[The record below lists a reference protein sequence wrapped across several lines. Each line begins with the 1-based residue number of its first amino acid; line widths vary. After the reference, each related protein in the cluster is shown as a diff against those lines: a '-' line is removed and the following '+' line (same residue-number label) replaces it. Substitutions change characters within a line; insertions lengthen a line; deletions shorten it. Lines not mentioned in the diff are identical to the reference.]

1 MILRP
6 LVSPEKGGLRPPSPS
21 GLGTLHIFPPLANL
35 VAGFWRVVSTHAEAV
50 LLSILKQF
58 LKRCLWILK
67 AMLVDMYARAW
78 PPSASGAPGL
88 SAPRSL
94 REECVRT
101 RHVARRSAK
110 LRYFRYRTDSVTRQ
124 GLKNPN

>member
-58 LKRCLWILK
+58 LKRYLWILK

-88 SAPRSL
+88 SAPGHS
-94 REECVRT
+94 
-101 RHVARRSAK
+101 ARNVCAPGTSHAVPQS
-110 LRYFRYRTDSVTRQ
+110 YATFVTA
-124 GLKNPN
+124 LTL